1 MDNPIDFVGN
11 DKNDKDKM
19 SKQECQQAIEEY
31 FAEYGQDAPYVDYRE
46 NKVFARDAGENF
58 FVIRKINGRAVAPT
72 QNVALG
78 SMSDDG
84 RVMTINFYN
93 ADENMGDNA
102 EKFQK
107 NLDKMESRNERKNTV
122 WHEGRHK
129 IDTDR
134 AGDKM
139 YHTSAEEYLEL
150 CHDQEKSAYRESG
163 FRELL
168 EYKKTR
174 NPDCITQDYKFLL
187 KADNIDFGSDKLSEE
202 EIKLV
207 VNGVDEMYAKQKQ
220 GVYEKNYLQS
230 MRYDWQIRKGDYD
243 PSAYAE
249 LKEIYNSYSIHGQK
263 IDVSQYTKAT
273 SVDDMM
279 RFAINRYENMPFT
292 EQEREKFGKFPAVVV
307 SDDDVSRETQS
318 VLHSKNMNWAKF
330 AESDHNY
337 KEFTDNGDWMAYVS
351 ANMGGEVPFSFE
363 HINNAYLDNQKHV
376 KVHNE
381 AVKRRKSDLKG
392 FIANSRG
399 YQVEYDRLPAEKK
412 SGTKS
417 ENIQL
422 MRTMATKGITSE
434 FVCAY
439 LNGNT
444 EQLAKIDLELP
455 KRIEQQC
462 KSLDCKTKSMSYDD
476 YEALRQ
482 YVDGNLDKY
491 MPDFEREAE
500 IYYEQKSQS
509 SSETSYSNEASNSL
523 KDGHSRIVEMRA
535 KIAAGH
541 GNAFNKELSD
551 SRVDYLKQLRF
562 ERARPLT
569 YNHKQPLTAET
580 LRKQMENA
588 KVYG

>member
-11 DKNDKDKM
+11 DKNGTDKM
-19 SKQECQQAIEEY
+19 SKQECQQAIKEY

-46 NKVFARDAGENF
+46 NKVFARDAGANF

-72 QNVALG
+72 QSVVLG

-84 RVMTINFYN
+84 RVMTINFYH

-102 EKFQK
+102 EKFQQ

-150 CHDQEKSAYRESG
+150 CHDREKSAYREAG

-168 EYKKTR
+168 EYKKTK

-187 KADNIDFGSDKLSEE
+187 KADDIDFGSDKLSEE
-202 EIKLV
+202 EIKQV
-207 VNGVDEMYAKQKQ
+207 VSGVDKMYAEQKQ
-220 GVYEKNYLQS
+220 GTYEKNYLQS
-230 MRYDWQIRKGDYD
+230 MRYDWQIKKGDYN

-249 LKEIYNSYSIHGQK
+249 MKEIYNSYSIHGQK

-279 RFAINRYENMPFT
+279 RFAVNHYENMPFT
-292 EQEREKFGKFPAVVV
+292 EQEREKFGKFPEIVV
-307 SDDDVSRETQS
+307 SYDDIKRETQY
-318 VLHSKNMNWAKF
+318 VLGNHDMNWVKF
-330 AESDHNY
+330 VEADNNY
-337 KEFTDNGDWMAYVS
+337 KEFADNGDWMNYMN
-351 ANMGGEVPFSFE
+351 ANIGGNSSFE
-363 HINNAYLDNQKHV
+363 KLSNEYSDRQKYI

-399 YQVEYDRLPAEKK
+399 YQAEYDRLPAEKK

-422 MRTMATKGITSE
+422 MRIMATKGITSE

-444 EQLAKIDLELP
+444 EQLAEIDPELP

-482 YVDGNLDKY
+482 YVDDNLDKFL
-491 MPDFEREAE
+491 PDFEREAE
-500 IYYEQKSQS
+500 IYCEQKSQS
-509 SSETSYSNEASNSL
+509 SFETSYSNEVSNSL

-535 KIAAGH
+535 KIVAGH
-541 GNAFNKELSD
+541 GSANNREFGDNREG
-551 SRVDYLKQLRF
+551 YLDHLRF
-562 ERARPLT
+562 ERARAPK
-569 YNHKQPLTAET
+569 YGNKQPLTAEM
-580 LRKQMENA
+580 LRRRLEDA
-588 KVYG
+588 KVYS